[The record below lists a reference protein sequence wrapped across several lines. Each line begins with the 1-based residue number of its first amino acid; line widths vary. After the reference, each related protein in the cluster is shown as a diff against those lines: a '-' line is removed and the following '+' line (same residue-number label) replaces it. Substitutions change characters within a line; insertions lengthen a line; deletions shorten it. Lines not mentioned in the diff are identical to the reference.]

1 MKTFK
6 EFAAVQWAAIV
17 DRQTRAWA
25 TKPFET
31 QQRTLEQLT
40 ATAARTVFGR
50 DHRFADVRSHQD
62 LIQAVPVRDYEALRP
77 YIDRVVAGESDILW
91 PGRPTYFAKT
101 SGTTSGA
108 KYIPLTK
115 ESVPYHISSAR
126 NALFAHMHATSQSRM
141 VNGNMIFLQG
151 SPVLED
157 KNGIPTVARAE
168 TTPPSFP
175 PYFQKNPNP
184 PGNPTATRNG
194 EAKAKPT
201 FPEP

>member
-1 MKTFK
+1 MKPFK

-77 YIDRVVAGESDILW
+77 YIFVSFFFGIV
-91 PGRPTYFAKT
+91 FA
-101 SGTTSGA
+101 
-108 KYIPLTK
+108 
-115 ESVPYHISSAR
+115 
-126 NALFAHMHATSQSRM
+126 
-141 VNGNMIFLQG
+141 
-151 SPVLED
+151 
-157 KNGIPTVARAE
+157 
-168 TTPPSFP
+168 PSFNSENLQL
-175 PYFQKNPNP
+175 FF
-184 PGNPTATRNG
+184 
-194 EAKAKPT
+194 E
-201 FPEP
+201 